1 MNESKATRR
10 EYHQLS
16 GFEEFYFEDSYVLG
30 INTLPETVEIILSA
44 VLTER
49 HPLYSAP
56 LPDEQY
62 CYRRI
67 RIVFPEAKTISWVDK
82 FMFPYTDANGE
93 VDFGNIDEFC
103 ELDGHYLLAGDWGKL
118 DIVSSEP
125 VAEILERES

>member
-1 MNESKATRR
+1 MDESKATRR

-16 GFEEFYFEDSYVLG
+16 GLAEFYFEDSYVLG
-30 INTLPETVEIILSA
+30 INTFPETVEIILSA

-56 LPDEQY
+56 LPNELY

-67 RIVFPEAKTISWVDK
+67 RIVFPEAETISWLEKSYV
-82 FMFPYTDANGE
+82 PYTDATGE
-93 VDFGNIDEFC
+93 VDFGNIDEFY
-103 ELDGHYLLAGDWGKL
+103 ELAGHYLLLGDWGKL

-125 VAEILERES
+125 VAEILEQES